1 MMTSRSEYRLLLRQD
16 NADER
21 LTPFGYKIGLISEE
35 RYKKFLEKMDM
46 IEYQSLKNQQDEC
59 PQQPAEKTLHHTSA
73 LFFCFYLLLQTV
85 YLHPIRCREHTHI
98 PKPGKVRTQI
108 HL

>member
-46 IEYQSLKNQQDEC
+46 IENEIKRCDVGYST
-59 PQQPAEKTLHHTSA
+59 AERRKSA
-73 LFFCFYLLLQTV
+73 F
-85 YLHPIRCREHTHI
+85 
-98 PKPGKVRTQI
+98 
-108 HL
+108 